1 MYNARHFLFGILL
14 ILPFWG
20 PGQNLAQEEKQI
32 DLLPDRPDKVD
43 RYNKLSWEYQMD
55 QPKETLLLVKKALA
69 LAQKL
74 HYKKG
79 IAQCLNDM
87 GVCYHFLHND
97 KQELQYYLE
106 ALKVKEE
113 IQDKRG
119 MGVGYLNIGQF
130 YCDHHQPKEGMRYL
144 HKAVGIF
151 KEIHND
157 QELAAAYNSISI
169 SFDENK
175 YLDSAI
181 FYTDKALEIR
191 TRLKDTSGLSES
203 YNNKAS
209 FLRDR
214 NDLKGAEIYYEKDR
228 DLCVLKKNNYGL
240 SICLNNLS
248 RLYQQQGKIDKAI
261 AAAKQSAAL
270 SEEKGYIENLYYSFG
285 NLLDFYKEKKDYK
298 QSLHYAMMYLSVYD
312 SLNKIEV
319 QKGLTEMAA
328 KYENEKKE
336 LEIRSLINENKAKQE
351 QVRSKTLELQV
362 KNEETKRANT
372 QKMFFAT
379 GFILAVLMAF
389 FIFRG
394 YRSKQK
400 ANQIIV
406 AQKTEV
412 EAQKK
417 MIEEKNNEI
426 IDSINYAKR
435 IQQSVITS
443 QNYLQ
448 QHLQDFFVL
457 FVPKDIVAG
466 DFYWAL
472 DTEQGFMM
480 ATGDCTG
487 HGVPGAFMSVIGINF
502 LNEIASEKKI
512 TRPDLVLNEL
522 RQQIIRAMNPEGN
535 LEGGNDGMDICLYVI
550 EKNRKKLRYAA
561 ANNPLWM
568 IRDGKLLEFGP
579 DKMPVGKY
587 SKDHIPFTHF
597 EIDLLPGDMIYTFT
611 DGYADQFGGPSGKK
625 FKYKQLGELLQQ
637 IWKKPTAEQKN
648 VLASRFEDWKG
659 DLEQIDD
666 VCIVGVRI

>member
-1 MYNARHFLFGILL
+1 MHNFKHLLLAVLL

-20 PGQNLAQEEKQI
+20 WNQSLGQEEKSI
-32 DLLPDRPDKVD
+32 DVLPDNTEKVD
-43 RYNKLSWEYQMD
+43 RYNKLSWKYQMD
-55 QPKETLLLVKKALA
+55 HPKETLVLIKKAMR

-79 IAQCLNDM
+79 MAQCLNDI
-87 GVCYHFLHND
+87 GVCHHFLQNE
-97 KQELQYYLE
+97 KEELGYYFE
-106 ALKVKEE
+106 SLKIKEE
-113 IQDKRG
+113 IGDKRG

-130 YCDHHQPKEGMRYL
+130 YNDHRQVAEGMRYL
-144 HKAVGIF
+144 HKAVNVF
-151 KEIHND
+151 KEIGND
-157 QELAAAYNSISI
+157 EELAAAYNAISI
-169 SFDENK
+169 SFDEK
-175 YLDSAI
+175 KHLDSAI
-181 FYTDKALEIR
+181 FYTDRALEIR
-191 TRLKDTSGLSES
+191 TRIKDTAGLSES
-203 YNNKAS
+203 YNNKAAY
-209 FLRDR
+209 LKDLK
-214 NDLKGAEIYYEKDR
+214 DLKGAETYYEKDR
-228 DLCVLKKNNYGL
+228 ALCILRKNDHGL
-240 SICLNNLS
+240 AICLNNLS
-248 RLYQQQGKIDKAI
+248 RLYQAQGKLDKAI
-261 AAAKQSAAL
+261 VAAGQSAAL
-270 SEEKGYIENLYYSFG
+270 SEKKGYIENLYYTYG
-285 NLLDFYKEKKDYK
+285 NLLDFYKQKKDYK
-298 QSLHYAMMYLSVYD
+298 QSLHYALMYLTIYD

-319 QKGLTEMAA
+319 QRGLTEMAA

-336 LEIRSLINENKAKQE
+336 LEIKSLMNENKAKQE

-379 GFILAVLMAF
+379 GFVLAVLMAF

-394 YRSKQK
+394 YRNKQK
-400 ANQIIV
+400 ANQIIM
-406 AQKTEV
+406 AQKAEV
-412 EAQKK
+412 EVQKK

-426 IDSINYAKR
+426 IDSINYARR

-448 QHLQDFFVL
+448 QHLQDFFV
-457 FVPKDIVAG
+457 FFAPKDIVAG

-568 IRDGKLLEFGP
+568 IREGKLLEFGP

-597 EIDLLPGDMIYTFT
+597 EIDLVPGDMIYTFT
-611 DGYADQFGGPSGKK
+611 DGYADQFGGPNGKK

-648 VLASRFEDWKG
+648 ILAGRFDEWKG